1 MAREELLISA
11 EKLLMEEQPVGPI
24 YFRVR
29 DYAMSDKLDGVV
41 RSAFQNMNFLWATIV

>member
-1 MAREELLISA
+1 MRLQGRQ
-11 EKLLMEEQPVGPI
+11 QPVGPI

-41 RSAFQNMNFLWATIV
+41 RSAFQDMNFLWATIV